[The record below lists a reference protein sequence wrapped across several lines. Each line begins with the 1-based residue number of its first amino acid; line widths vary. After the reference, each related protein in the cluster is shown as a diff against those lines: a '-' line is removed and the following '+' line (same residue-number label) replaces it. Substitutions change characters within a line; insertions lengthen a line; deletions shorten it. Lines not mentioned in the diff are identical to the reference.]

1 MNTKNICKKMTRQ
14 IVLLIKT
21 DINTKEYHSVTKKNI
36 HTLKVVVFI
45 INTIKGLVFLI
56 MFLIIITID
65 VLKKMINQKYRRQ
78 T

>member
-21 DINTKEYHSVTKKNI
+21 DINTKEYHLVTKKKKNI
-36 HTLKVVVFI
+36 HIKVVVFI
-45 INTIKGLVFLI
+45 INKIKGIVFLI

-65 VLKKMINQKYRRQ
+65 VLKKMINQKYRR
-78 T
+78 